1 MCRRRS
7 PKTRKPLPRRKA
19 EDDYLLTTKLFCGYC
34 GALMFGESGVSHT
47 GKMYTYYKCAA
58 AKKKKTCDKRPC
70 GNSGWKIG
78 SQRDHAEY
86 AALETIQKCSDIL
99 SLHLAVTPQTVNMV
113 DAGFLA
119 GMKDGAFS
127 SSTLPAATL
136 WPAPPLPKPC
146 AAARSP
152 EPDWTPL
159 RRNRSQRKIRC
170 SACRMIAAAIMAVQS
185 GQRPENIVN
194 GL

>member
-1 MCRRRS
+1 M
-7 PKTRKPLPRRKA
+7 
-19 EDDYLLTTKLFCGYC
+19 
-34 GALMFGESGVSHT
+34 
-47 GKMYTYYKCAA
+47 
-58 AKKKKTCDKRPC
+58 
-70 GNSGWKIG
+70 
-78 SQRDHAEY
+78 
-86 AALETIQKCSDIL
+86 
-99 SLHLAVTPQTVNMV
+99 NMV

-170 SACRMIAAAIMAVQS
+170 SACRMIAAAIRAVQS